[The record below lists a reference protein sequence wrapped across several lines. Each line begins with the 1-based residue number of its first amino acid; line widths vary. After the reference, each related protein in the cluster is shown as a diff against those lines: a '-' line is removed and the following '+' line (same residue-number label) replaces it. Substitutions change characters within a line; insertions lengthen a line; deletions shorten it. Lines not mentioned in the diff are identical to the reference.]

1 MGCKQPLIEA
11 ILAEQK
17 AMHERA
23 APYAEDPTLVRN
35 IIADGC
41 ERAREIAG
49 ETLEEVRRSMGLEY
63 Y

>member
-1 MGCKQPLIEA
+1 
-11 ILAEQK
+11 
-17 AMHERA
+17 MHERA